1 MNQTYWIW
9 YPGDFAI
16 HQGML
21 QNFSREERGMQ
32 WPAYWYLED
41 CYRNVKFLKTYQLK
55 NATSFMVRS
64 HQLGYVTV
72 NEQKYS
78 LNEPINLTAGKQQI
92 VIYVFSAKDLP
103 CVYVAGAEIYSD
115 ASWVASNYIQE
126 RPVGWSAMFT
136 SNTDDPNQIP
146 YRCRETFPKQ
156 IVERAGGKLIDFG
169 REINATVR
177 FTKLSHQIQVCYGES
192 VAEALD
198 TVNCY
203 YQQRDVR
210 ENEELPKRAFRYLF
224 IPDYPDGQLE
234 AVATQID
241 LPMQNH
247 GIFKS
252 DDPLLN
258 QIWQVSLRTF
268 KLCSDLF
275 FIDGIKRDHWI

>member
-55 NATSFMVRS
+55 NATSFMVCS
-64 HQLGYVTV
+64 HQPGYVTV

-78 LNEPINLTAGKQQI
+78 LNEPINLTAGEQQI

-115 ASWVASNYIQE
+115 SSWVASNYIQE

-136 SNTDDPNQIP
+136 SNADDPNQIP

-169 REINATVR
+169 RG
-177 FTKLSHQIQVCYGES
+177 KLMPPFV
-192 VAEALD
+192 
-198 TVNCY
+198 
-203 YQQRDVR
+203 
-210 ENEELPKRAFRYLF
+210 
-224 IPDYPDGQLE
+224 
-234 AVATQID
+234 
-241 LPMQNH
+241 
-247 GIFKS
+247 
-252 DDPLLN
+252 LLN
-258 QIWQVSLRTF
+258 
-268 KLCSDLF
+268 
-275 FIDGIKRDHWI
+275 